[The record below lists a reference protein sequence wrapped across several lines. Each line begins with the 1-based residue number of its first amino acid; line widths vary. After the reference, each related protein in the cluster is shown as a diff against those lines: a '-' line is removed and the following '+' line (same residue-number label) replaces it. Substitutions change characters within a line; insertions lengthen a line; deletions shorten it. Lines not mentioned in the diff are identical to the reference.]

1 MKTLALFAA
10 LILSTAANALEGRAT
25 TTDGDTVV
33 VNGISVRLKGVDAA
47 ESGTELGEEAARA
60 MRLIAGNWLRCELT
74 GEVTHRRQVG
84 YCVNAEGEDIGAAIV
99 KQGLALAC
107 AHYSTP
113 LAAELAGV
121 LEHIRP

>member
-47 ESGTELGEEAARA
+47 EVRHRARRGGDA
-60 MRLIAGNWLRCELT
+60 RDASYC
-74 GEVTHRRQVG
+74 RQ
-84 YCVNAEGEDIGAAIV
+84 
-99 KQGLALAC
+99 
-107 AHYSTP
+107 
-113 LAAELAGV
+113 LAAM
-121 LEHIRP
+121 